1 MNTIRLL
8 AIIEAASLTGPA
20 KNLLD
25 FCARTRTVESVRI
38 EPHLVTFRRGGIDS
52 QDTFLEAARA
62 ADIPVEI
69 VSERGRLDRTVI
81 ESLTRITER
90 MDPGIL
96 QTHAVKSH
104 FLLRNSGLWKKRPW
118 IAFHHGYTSTDAKM
132 LAYNLLD
139 LWSLRAPS
147 RIVTVSEAFERQ
159 LTSRGIARERITVLH
174 NAVDPAWIEHRGFS
188 RESGRQLLGI
198 SPEARIILA
207 VGRLSREKAFGDLL
221 SAMAQLKS
229 KHPQPTPHLYIAGDG
244 PDLASL
250 EASASALGIA
260 SSVTFTGSINDLAP
274 YYAAADILVISS
286 EKEGSPNA
294 LLEAM
299 AARLP
304 VVATRVGGIP
314 EIVTDNETALLVPA
328 HNPDA
333 LANAIARTLNEPE
346 TARRMA
352 ERAHQT
358 IVARFDPQARAQK
371 LADIYAAIYAEVM
384 RGASARAS

>member
-1 MNTIRLL
+1 MKSIRLL

-25 FCARTRTVESVRI
+25 FCVRARTIENIRI
-38 EPHLVTFRRGGIDS
+38 EPHLVTFRRGNVSDR
-52 QDTFLEAARA
+52 DTFLEAAGA
-62 ADIPVEI
+62 ADVPVEI
-69 VSERGRLDRTVI
+69 VTERGRLDKSVI
-81 ESLTRITER
+81 ESLTQITER
-90 MDPGIL
+90 IQPTIL

-139 LWSLRAPS
+139 LWSLHAPA
-147 RIVTVSEAFERQ
+147 RIVTVSEAFKRQ
-159 LTSRGIARERITVLH
+159 LTSRGIARDRIAVLH
-174 NAVDPAWIEHRGFS
+174 NAIDPAWVERRGFS
-188 RESGRQLLGI
+188 RESGQQLLGI
-198 SPEARIILA
+198 RENDRIILA

-221 SAMAQLKS
+221 AAMAQLKS
-229 KHPQPTPHLYIAGDG
+229 KHPHLNPHLYIAGEG
-244 PDLASL
+244 PDRASL
-250 EASASALGIA
+250 ESNASTLGIA
-260 SSVTFTGSINDLAP
+260 SSVTFTGPIKDLAP
-274 YYAAADILVISS
+274 WYAAADLLAISS

-328 HNPDA
+328 QNPEA
-333 LANAIARTLNEPE
+333 LAAAIAQILTEPE
-346 TARRMA
+346 TVRAMA
-352 ERAHQT
+352 ERAHET
-358 IVARFDPQARAQK
+358 IVRRFDPEARAEK
-371 LADIYAAIYAEVM
+371 LAAIYAEVM
-384 RGASARAS
+384 RGSSAVAS